1 MKEEKYICP
10 VCGYDRLEEYPDLS
24 YEICPCCGVEY
35 GFDDFDFENLTF
47 DTVRNK
53 WLSEGAKWFM
63 KKEKPKNWD
72 LEEQLK
78 NLRLPEAQKAI
89 NEMTKKYTE
98 MHIAFQKKKK

>member
-1 MKEEKYICP
+1 MPEN
-10 VCGYDRLEEYPDLS
+10 S
-24 YEICPCCGVEY
+24 N
-35 GFDDFDFENLTF
+35 FDFENLTF

-63 KKEKPKNWD
+63 KKEKPENWD

-78 NLRLPEAQKAI
+78 NLQLPEAQKAI

-98 MHIAFQKKKK
+98 VLGYFENAKTIAAKQGTADEVPPQSGK